1 MFFCCYLLPSFE
13 FQPDYFE
20 FCWALWSCLYY
31 IIISYHHTLSS
42 SIFIIFF
49 VPSIVM
55 ILSPQG
61 DELHEPATECWRLVR
76 RCFKYARMFP
86 VQVAPAKGQGSWID
100 HRRNWNP
107 LGSEFDPIYLMFVHV
122 FFILVPICSFG
133 QIFDRT
139 TKQWSH
145 EALTCRLTQKPQ
157 QRYGTWPIYLF
168 ALHLPCISFF
178 NYLTA
183 LCIFAFD
190 VASTQQRYWLI
201 NQHVRHRFIL

>member
-31 IIISYHHTLSS
+31 IIISYHHILSS

-122 FFILVPICSFG
+122 FFIFVPICSFV

-139 TKQWSH
+139 TKTVKPRGPYLSFDT
-145 EALTCRLTQKPQ
+145 EAAAALWHMAYL
-157 QRYGTWPIYLF
+157 PICLAF
-168 ALHLPCISFF
+168 ALHFFLQLPHCTVHICFW
-178 NYLTA
+178 
-183 LCIFAFD
+183 CRIH
-190 VASTQQRYWLI
+190 STEVLVDKPTCQT
-201 NQHVRHRFIL
+201 